1 MEQIGFEIRNKIK
14 RLELFFI
21 LIYCEDNYECVIFE
35 RVVNWIK
42 LIIVE
47 IFINCQNNEEGDFE
61 RIQTFKEILLVY
73 VKER

>member
-1 MEQIGFEIRNKIK
+1 MNTKI
-14 RLELFFI
+14 L
-21 LIYCEDNYECVIFE
+21 
-35 RVVNWIK
+35 
-42 LIIVE
+42 IVE

>member
-1 MEQIGFEIRNKIK
+1 MCYIWKLCWLNTKI
-14 RLELFFI
+14 L
-21 LIYCEDNYECVIFE
+21 
-35 RVVNWIK
+35 
-42 LIIVE
+42 IVE